1 MKGLIV
7 VAVSIGIM
15 LLAGCATPQASN
27 YDLAMK
33 GKQAEDFTLTALDGS
48 NEKLSGH
55 RGKPVVLAFWAVGCP
70 PCRAEAPHLSQ
81 LVDQYGSRG
90 LTVLAVNAWDES
102 KEMVSRFATDNKLK
116 QRILLNGS
124 EVSRRYRVEAVPT
137 VLWIDPAGMITGT
150 LVGDDSKALKDSTER
165 LMAGG
170 K

>member
-1 MKGLIV
+1 MKSMNGL
-7 VAVSIGIM
+7 AVSIGIF
-15 LLAGCATPQASN
+15 LLAGCATPQASH

-33 GKQAEDFTLTALDGS
+33 GKQAEDFELTALDGS
-48 NEKLSGH
+48 KTKLSGH

-81 LVDQYGSRG
+81 LADQYGPRG
-90 LTVLAVNAWDES
+90 LTVLAVNVWDES
-102 KEMVSRFATDNKLK
+102 KDMVSRFATDNKLK

-124 EVSRRYRVEAVPT
+124 QVSSRYRIEAVPT
-137 VLWIDPAGMITGT
+137 VLWIDPSGIITGT
-150 LVGDDSKALKDSTER
+150 LIGDDTKALKDSTER